1 MVYLRYPG
9 QKTEKLTKY
18 ENPGK
23 EDHHYEIYSNRYRQ

>member
-1 MVYLRYPG
+1 MVYLRCHG
-9 QKTEKLTKY
+9 QETGKLTKY

>member
-1 MVYLRYPG
+1 MEAI
-9 QKTEKLTKY
+9 KTEKLTKY